1 MEQLHNH
8 EFMEEY
14 LVKPTIEGKN
24 VCITGTL
31 ATMTREEAFALIQKA
46 GGIPQKT
53 VTKETDYL
61 VVGIGQRAGN
71 KNGKKSLKEKK
82 ALAYQGKNLP
92 IKVINEKQ
100 LIILLERDPIKI
112 TEGSSTCAKASS

>member
-1 MEQLHNH
+1 MEQLHIH

-14 LVKPTIEGKN
+14 LVKPTIKGKN

-31 ATMTREEAFALIQKA
+31 TTMTREEAFALIQKA
-46 GGIPQKT
+46 GGIPHKT

-71 KNGKKSLKEKK
+71 NNGKKSLKEKK
-82 ALAYQGKNLP
+82 ALAYQEKGTS
-92 IKVINEKQ
+92 IEIINEKK
-100 LIILLERDPIKI
+100 LINILR
-112 TEGSSTCAKASS
+112 